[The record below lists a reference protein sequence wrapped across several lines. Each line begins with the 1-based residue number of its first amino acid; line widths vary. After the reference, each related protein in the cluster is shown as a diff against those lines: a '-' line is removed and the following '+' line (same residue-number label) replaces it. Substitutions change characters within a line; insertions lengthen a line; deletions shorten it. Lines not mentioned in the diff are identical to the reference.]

1 MKVDSYIWKASKTI
15 VDNNTIVQRE
25 QKMIEMSEEELR
37 NAYQHCKDMLYNSNN
52 EHPGRYLVLD
62 EIAKQIKYCNVEL
75 AIRWFLSKTS
85 SDGKPIYTRFSII
98 SEINDF
104 IVNNNGSNIKL
115 SNIRLK
121 DIYSGLPIDYN
132 NISVDLFLKG
142 CKELLGKFNKS
153 HITQNFIINL
163 GIWFSPD
170 EIKTF
175 ELVEKLTSM
184 EDRIN
189 TVKERLN
196 LRAEVKIPMKSTGL
210 NYTQFRAMIGLKS
223 NKKYTELTSVQ
234 LETLRDK
241 VLYVLE
247 ENVRYHISQWETL
260 MTQLEEVC
268 KHKGIK
274 L

>member
-115 SNIRLK
+115 SDIRLK